1 MKKNELEN
9 AHIWALSGTSRL
21 LVKTWDKGQLAV
33 KAEEIVC
40 VVQHENTGGC
50 TVLVKKEASEMEIS
64 YDFEASIADF
74 EKFLPPN
81 IFSHIQSNKLL
92 NLAMVDRIM
101 NHSLYVGKHQFTM
114 SKKHYDE
121 VLSHFVID
129 GLNDQAIQIDKL
141 AVPDSIFVWEKK
153 QYVKIEYRHIQ
164 WIRAEGN
171 YTYISQDNQ
180 ERIICTVCSLAKW
193 KVRLPSPP
201 FQIVHRSYLVNL
213 NLVTGFGN
221 NKLYLMNHEIPIPKG
236 KVKETKEFFTFMK
249 RENKK

>member
-1 MKKNELEN
+1 MKRIELEN
-9 AHIWALSGTSRL
+9 AHIWALYGTSRL
-21 LVKTWDKGQLAV
+21 FVKTWDKGQLAV

-81 IFSHIQSNKLL
+81 IFVHIQSNKLL

-101 NHSLYVGKHQFTM
+101 NNCLYVGDHSFTI

-129 GLNDQAIQIDKL
+129 GLNDQTILYDKL
-141 AVPDSIFVWEKK
+141 AVPDSIFVWDKK
-153 QYVKIEYRHIQ
+153 KYVKVEYRHIK
-164 WIRAEGN
+164 WIRVEGN
-171 YTYISQDNQ
+171 YTNIAQDNQ
-180 ERIICTVCSLAKW
+180 ERIICITCTLAKW
-193 KVRLPSPP
+193 KARLPSPP
-201 FQIVHRSYLVNL
+201 FRSVHRSYIVNL
-213 NLVTGFGN
+213 NLVTGFVN
-221 NKLYLMNHEIPIPKG
+221 NKIYIMNHEIPITKD
-236 KVKETKEFFTFMK
+236 KVKEIKKLFTTI
-249 RENKK
+249 RHENKK